1 MNPRLLALA
10 LVLAL
15 PVLAGCNPAAKLH
28 GTWDLEIEEPNPAEG
43 GSIGG
48 IGGTYIPSAIQ
59 SFLQLKRNIEFK
71 YDGNVI
77 VELRAAGEK
86 EIGKGKW
93 KWVKSEKDVLV
104 LKVTMEGSQE
114 QEVRVKFV
122 DRNKVEMPPFPVG
135 KESWTDTPVTFTR
148 RGF

>member
-1 MNPRLLALA
+1 MTPRLLALA

-15 PVLAGCNPAAKLH
+15 PMLAGCNPAAKLH
-28 GTWDLEIEEPNPAEG
+28 GTWDLETETPNPAEG
-43 GSIGG
+43 GSVGG

-77 VELRAAGEK
+77 VELRAAGEMEK
-86 EIGKGKW
+86 AKGKW
-93 KWVKSEKDVLV
+93 KWLKSEKDVLV

-135 KESWTDTPVTFTR
+135 EESWTDTPVTFTR